1 MSGKIKVLERT
12 WLFLM
17 RAALF
22 LCLFFAFFWTFS
34 IRYPWI
40 LRLSRTAAVTM
51 LTFVVAEICLQSI
64 YGGYAVGKQRSKA
77 IINNLILAT
86 GITDVVTY
94 FQLSIMN
101 TNARFNAQFRLANP
115 WLLLAAF
122 LLQFFLIVIFA
133 YAGNEI
139 YFCVNPPEKCI
150 IITTSQYSL
159 NKIVPKIQRYG
170 KQYRICDVIDYSSIQ
185 VYDRILECD
194 TVFIYDVPVGERA
207 RLIEYCYD
215 NHKNIYYNLELC
227 DVVSLGAQHIM
238 LEDKSLI
245 CAAIKEMPLEQRFIK
260 RTMDLVVSLLG
271 VIISSPIMLGCAI
284 AIKACDHGP
293 VFFKQERA
301 TRDGKVFQ
309 VYKFRT
315 MAVHD
320 PDAPQESAKANDA
333 RITPVGKY
341 LRKFRLDEL
350 PQLFNILKGE
360 MSLVGPRPEMMEN
373 VQRYTKQ
380 LPQFEYRLRVKAG
393 LTGLAQVYG
402 KYNTSPKD
410 KLILDLIYIQKYRF
424 WLDIKL
430 LLQTLLIFLKSSDST
445 EGFSEEKTIIE
456 FKRFDRRS

>member
-1 MSGKIKVLERT
+1 VSDQRKMLERI

-17 RAALF
+17 RMALF
-22 LCLFFAFFWTFS
+22 VCLFLAFFWTFS
-34 IRYPWI
+34 IGYPWI

-51 LTFVVAEICLQSI
+51 VTFAVAEICLQSI
-64 YGGYAVGKQRSKA
+64 YGGFAVGKQRSKA

-86 GITDVVTY
+86 GMTDVVTY
-94 FQLSIMN
+94 IQLSIMN
-101 TNARFNAQFRLANP
+101 TNSRFNSEFHLANA
-115 WLLLAAF
+115 WLLLASF
-122 LLQFFLIVIFA
+122 LLQLFIITIFA
-133 YAGNEI
+133 YGGNEI
-139 YFCVNPPEKCI
+139 YFHFTPPEACI
-150 IITTSQYSL
+150 IVTTSQYSL

-170 KQYRICDVIDYSSIQ
+170 KQYQIVDVVDYSSIQ
-185 VYDRILECD
+185 VYDRILACD
-194 TVFIYDVPVGERA
+194 TVFLYDIPVGERA

-215 NHKNIYYNLELC
+215 NHKNIYYNLELS
-227 DVVSLGAQHIM
+227 DVVALGAQHVM

-245 CAAIKEMPLEQRFIK
+245 CAPIKEMPLEQRFLK
-260 RTMDLVVSLLG
+260 RAMDLMLSIPALIVA
-271 VIISSPIMLGCAI
+271 SPVMLGCVI

-293 VFFKQERA
+293 VLFLQERA

-315 MAVHD
+315 MTVHD
-320 PDAPQESAKANDA
+320 PKAPQQSAKTNDA

-350 PQLFNILKGE
+350 PQLINIIKGE

-373 VQRYTKQ
+373 VYRYTKQ

-410 KLILDLIYIQKYRF
+410 KLILDLIYIQKYHI

-430 LLQTLLIFLKSSDST
+430 LMQTLLIFLKSSDST
-445 EGFSEEKTIIE
+445 EGFSEEETIIE
-456 FKRFDRRS
+456 FKRFDH